1 MSDKIGLF
9 TGSFDPITKGH
20 LDVIE
25 RASKLFDQLY
35 VGIFYNQNKQG
46 AFPIEDRLEMVRAA
60 VQHLPSVKV
69 ITSSNELAVEVAR
82 KHGVTSLVRGLRNS
96 QDLDYEAGMDFFNH
110 QLASE
115 LETIYLL
122 SPPHLQYVSSSR
134 MRELLAFG
142 QDIAPYV
149 PQSVLDYLEKK
160 KEHEKNQ
167 TI

>member
-46 AFPIEDRLEMVRAA
+46 AFAIDDRLEMVQAA
-60 VQHLPSVKV
+60 VQHLPTVTV
-69 ITSSNELAVEVAR
+69 ITSSKELAVEVAR
-82 KHGVTSLVRGLRNS
+82 KHGVTSLVRGLRTS

-115 LETIYLL
+115 LETIYLI

-134 MRELLAFG
+134 MRELLGFG

-149 PQSVLDYLEKK
+149 PDSVLNYLEKK
-160 KEHEKNQ
+160 KKHEKNQ